1 MPQAERLNLPSL
13 GGGRLVQRDRAS
25 QHHATGRF
33 ARRPR
38 SRSVYCAL
46 KRARASLRH
55 RLPPTGEREPPP
67 APDSPAEQALA
78 AKFLRAYESG
88 DLDAL
93 VTLLTAD
100 VRLSMPPIPLEYH
113 SRCVVACL
121 FASVLRQGR
130 PYDLVPR
137 RANGQPA
144 FGPLPAASAR
154 GAASTC
160 SPSPATGSAPSLA
173 SRRAC
178 SHGSGCRDRSLA
190 DHHLS
195 KCAAGRS
202 TTKRASQRTSENN
215 LSRKFDRSLG

>member
-113 SRCVVACL
+113 SRCVVARL
-121 FASVLRQGR
+121 FASVLHQGR

-144 FGPLPAASAR
+144 FGVYVRAPTGGICQGSSLYVFTLTGDWICAITRFEKSVLPWF
-154 GAASTC
+154 GL
-160 SPSPATGSAPSLA
+160 P
-173 SRRAC
+173 
-178 SHGSGCRDRSLA
+178 RSLP
-190 DHHLS
+190 S
-195 KCAAGRS
+195 
-202 TTKRASQRTSENN
+202 
-215 LSRKFDRSLG
+215 

>member
-1 MPQAERLNLPSL
+1 M
-13 GGGRLVQRDRAS
+13 GGRLVQRDRAS

-144 FGPLPAASAR
+144 FGVYVRAPTGGIRQGSSLYVFTLTGDWICAITRFEKSVLPWF
-154 GAASTC
+154 GL
-160 SPSPATGSAPSLA
+160 P
-173 SRRAC
+173 
-178 SHGSGCRDRSLA
+178 RSLP
-190 DHHLS
+190 S
-195 KCAAGRS
+195 
-202 TTKRASQRTSENN
+202 
-215 LSRKFDRSLG
+215 